1 MHFVK
6 EIIGTPF
13 GLRSTRPLN
22 LRATQRLPNSVP
34 WRCSPRVTIAERL
47 HKLRAALAFGP
58 PADWRTVM
66 DYYDGAEPSYTTQLR
81 SLEKYVRDN
90 PSAPEGHFLLGY
102 HYLMTGYEQA
112 AMKHFDEVEKIA
124 PNDKFT
130 SELVQKL
137 AGEPREN
144 EVAATATTVGGWWS

>member
-1 MHFVK
+1 M
-6 EIIGTPF
+6 
-13 GLRSTRPLN
+13 
-22 LRATQRLPNSVP
+22 
-34 WRCSPRVTIAERL
+34 TIAERL

-144 EVAATATTVGGWWS
+144 EAPPPPPQSAAGGVEQSQQTPRSVAGRGVQSY